1 METFKVL
8 VVEDDQTTQLLLVT
22 VLQRWGYSVSA
33 TDTAEQAIELIV
45 RELPNIIIT
54 DWMLQGMNGPTL
66 CKKIRD
72 LDMPHYVYMIIV
84 TALSDVSH
92 VVTGLESGADDFL
105 RKPVNFLELKVRL
118 AAGQRI
124 IRLEGTLRTQNEHLS
139 AITDK
144 LNHIN
149 TELLVAESKIRQ
161 DMAFADKI
169 QRNLLPENDVRLN
182 DVAFYY
188 LYSPSM
194 YVSGDILNYFK
205 LNDDRVCFYVIDVC
219 GHGIASSMM
228 SFSISKIISQTIDFN
243 ACAKQPGE
251 DGNIFDIPHNFVEHL
266 NGIFYK
272 NNDYSLYFSM
282 IFGFIDTRT
291 QSLSFCQAGH
301 PYPIFQPRGAC
312 PELLGRGG
320 FPVALLQEPNYDS
333 ITLSYQTG
341 DRLYFYSDGVTDC
354 SNDEG
359 SFFGSQNLLDFLA
372 HNASLPFDRLFA
384 DLENN
389 LLDWNGSTKFDD
401 DVSILGIEFV

>member
-1 METFKVL
+1 LEKFKVL
-8 VVEDDQTTQLLLVT
+8 VVEDNQTTQLLLVT
-22 VLQRWGYSVSA
+22 VLRSWGYNVLA
-33 TDTAEQAIELIV
+33 TDTAEQAV
-45 RELPNIIIT
+45 DTVMRELPNIIIT
-54 DWMLQGMNGPTL
+54 DWMLPGMNGPTL
-66 CKKIRD
+66 CEKVRK
-72 LDMPHYVYMIIV
+72 LELQHYIYMIIV
-84 TALSDVSH
+84 TALYDVSN
-92 VVTGLESGADDFL
+92 VVTGLEAGADDFL
-105 RKPVNFLELKVRL
+105 RKPVNFSELRVRL
-118 AAGQRI
+118 ASGQRV
-124 IRLEGTLRTQNEHLS
+124 IRLEEKLRNQNDHLS

-149 TELLVAESKIRQ
+149 TELLVAESRIRE

-169 QRNLLPENDVRLN
+169 QRNLLPENDVHFN
-182 DVAFYY
+182 GVAFYY
-188 LYSPSM
+188 LYCPSM

-205 LNDDRVCFYVIDVC
+205 LNDDRVCFYAIDVC
-219 GHGIASSMM
+219 GHGIASAMM

-243 ACAKQPGE
+243 FCGKQPGE
-251 DGNIFDIPHNFVEHL
+251 DSNMFDNPHNFVDYL
-266 NGIFYK
+266 NTLFYK

-320 FPVALLQEPNYDS
+320 FPVALLREPNYDS

-354 SNDEG
+354 SNGAG

-372 HNASLPFDRLFA
+372 HNASLPFERLFA
-384 DLENN
+384 DLEKN

-401 DVSILGIEFV
+401 DVSILGIEFL